1 MKKWPFFLS
10 VLIFCIT
17 GFSQADSS
25 RMVFIEGKIT
35 DRESGSP
42 VENAVI
48 ELLYE
53 WKTEQHIETSAN
65 GKFKLFPVMT
75 DKKYLLKFYCS
86 GYITRFLELDL
97 TSYPDSSRYDRG
109 IDLPL
114 DMKLVKYKPEFNL
127 TNIELKPSGKLY
139 YNPKSGEL
147 EWDKV
152 VTDAYTIELNN
163 IKKQE
168 KKEFYDPLF
177 PPNTYQSK
185 GNPHYWKN
193 RKPFEGY
200 WQQDVHYSINAV
212 LNDSMDII
220 YAEEDL
226 VYTNN
231 SPDDL
236 PFVYFHLY
244 QEAFQPGSYYDKLQ
258 KANGEKPNYGPYES
272 NGLGT
277 EVDYVIVN
285 GKPLKT
291 EQDNTILKVY
301 LNEPVKSGTSVKFH
315 IRFKTYFDGR
325 GGVGRRFKQFTTAGY
340 KHYDGVHWYP
350 RIAVY
355 DRKFGWET
363 DQHLGHEFYGDF
375 GCYDV
380 LLTFPANYILDAT
393 GNLLNKNEVLPD
405 ELMKKLD
412 IKNFTKKVKKDSVSV
427 ITPYDP
433 SKKKTWKFHA
443 ENVHDFAFTADPT
456 YRIGRAEWNGI
467 ECISLAQE
475 VNAHKWQNAAEYAAK
490 IIQTYSEDF
499 GMYVYHKMIVADA
512 RDGMEYPMLT
522 LDGGGEPDYRGL
534 LAHEIGHNWFFG
546 QVGNNETYRAAL
558 DEGFT
563 QFLTS
568 WALEHIDGDTAVR
581 KPPKSKFIANNR
593 RPELVRENSVY
604 NRYIQEALKGTDA
617 FLNTHSDDFNSALRH
632 EGGYRQVYYKTAT
645 MLYNLQYV
653 LGDELFSK
661 AMKHYFNQ
669 WKIAHPYM
677 EDFRNSI
684 IQFTDVDLNWFFD
697 QWLETKKTIDYKVCS
712 AKFGNEKD
720 QYKIKFR
727 RIGEMQMPVD
737 FAVVGVND
745 SLYHFHIPNTWF
757 VKNTSANVLPKWT
770 GWGKINEEYEA
781 VVTIPVGIKDVIIDP
796 SGRLADVNRM
806 NNKLKLPVTY
816 SFDAHVSNQPDI
828 KNYEVKIRPD
838 IWYNGYDGIKPG
850 VHFNGNYLNYKHVFS
865 FNAWFNTRFFQNLP
879 DEVPQYD
886 GVNTDFDP
894 VSFTFDYK
902 TGLNKR
908 LAKSNFFMSAKVL
921 DGLKGATLGYEKKS
935 QSEKIRLYSYF
946 KIMYRKDSADM
957 YYLNFPNEWT
967 ANMWNNT
974 INFGMDKQYEYVNGK
989 GFINFH
995 IKSSSL
1001 GSDYSFAQFSMT
1013 SIHHN
1018 KIWRMNLRTR
1028 IFAQYGTSQFLAK
1041 ESALFFSGGNPEEMM
1056 ENKYT
1061 RSQGIFDYNWMGFG
1075 AEINHF
1081 QFGGGLNMRGYAGYV
1096 VPEEDEDGNI
1106 TYHYSGNSGA
1116 AINAE
1121 LDMRDIIK
1129 WKPKKISEV
1138 FRFDVYLFGDAGIIS
1153 KDITGKKFDF
1163 TGFRADAGVGTA
1175 LTIKKFGPL
1184 NDIKPLTVRFD
1195 MPLFLNRIPAV
1206 ESSYFAFRWVLG
1218 VNRCF

>member
-1 MKKWPFFLS
+1 MKKSLLFLLLCFLQFF
-10 VLIFCIT
+10 
-17 GFSQADSS
+17 GFTQQDSS
-25 RMVFIEGKIT
+25 KFVFISGEIT
-35 DRESGSP
+35 DRDSKVAIEGAV
-42 VENAVI
+42 VEV
-48 ELLYE
+48 LDE
-53 WKTEQHIETSAN
+53 WKQVLKATTVKK
-65 GKFKLFPVMT
+65 GKFDLPALSI
-75 DKKYLLKFYCS
+75 DKKYIIKFYAK
-86 GYITRFLELDL
+86 GYITRFIEVDL
-97 TSYPDSSRYDRG
+97 INYPDSLRYKNGYD
-109 IDLPL
+109 IPIAMTLI
-114 DMKLVKYKPEFNL
+114 KYKEDFDL
-127 TNIELKPSGKLY
+127 SSIELKPTAKIIFD
-139 YNPKSGEL
+139 PVAKEPQ
-147 EWDKV
+147 WFMP
-152 VTDAYTIELNN
+152 VTDAYNKEM
-163 IKKQE
+163 E
-168 KKEFYDPLF
+168 KLYPGESKWYYDPLN
-177 PPNTYQSK
+177 PPNKYQSK
-185 GNPHYWKN
+185 QNPNYWKN

-200 WQQDVHYSINAV
+200 WQQDIHYTINAV
-212 LNDSMDII
+212 INDSLDII

-258 KANGEKPNYGPYES
+258 KVNGENPNYGPYEY

-285 GKPLKT
+285 GKPMRT

-315 IRFKTYFDGR
+315 IRFKTYFDGH
-325 GGVGRRFKQFTTAGY
+325 GGVGRRFKRFNSSGY
-340 KHYDGVHWYP
+340 THYDGVHWYP

-380 LLTFPANYILDAT
+380 QLTFPANYVMDAT
-393 GNLLNKNEVLPD
+393 GNLLNRDEVLP
-405 ELMKKLD
+405 ESLMKKLD
-412 IKNFTKKVKKDSVSV
+412 IKNFTKKVHPDSVSV

-456 YRIGRAEWNGI
+456 YRIGIAEWNGI
-467 ECISLAQE
+467 QCISLAQE
-475 VNAHKWQNAAEYAAK
+475 INAWKWQNAADYAAK
-490 IIQTYSEDF
+490 IIKTYSEDF

-568 WALEHIDGDTAVR
+568 WALEHIDGDTVLR
-581 KPPKSKFIANNR
+581 SKPKWNYIANNK

-604 NRYIQEALKGTDA
+604 TRYISEAIKGEDA
-617 FLNTHSDDFNSALRH
+617 FLNTHSDDFSSATGH
-632 EGGYRQVYYKTAT
+632 GGGYRQVYYKTAT

-669 WKIAHPYM
+669 WKIAHPYT

-697 QWLETKKTIDYKVCS
+697 QWLETKKTCDYKVCS

-720 QYKIKFR
+720 QYIIKFR

-737 FAVVGVND
+737 FTVVGKND
-745 SLYHFHIPNTWF
+745 SLYNFHIPNNWF
-757 VKNTSANVLPKWT
+757 VKSTDATVLPKWI
-770 GWGKINEEYEA
+770 GWGKIDEEYEA
-781 VVTIPVGIKDVIIDP
+781 VVTLPAGIKEVIIDN
-796 SGRLADVNRM
+796 SGRLGDVNRL
-806 NNKLKLPVTY
+806 NNRLKLPVTY
-816 SFDAHVSNQPDI
+816 SFDSHINSSPDI

-838 IWYNGYDGIKPG
+838 IWYNAYDGIKPG
-850 VHFNGNYLNYKHVFS
+850 VHFNGNYMNYKHIFS
-865 FNAWFNTRFFQNLP
+865 LSAWFNTRFFQNLH
-879 DEVPQYD
+879 DEIPQYD

-894 VSFTFDYK
+894 VSFRLEYK
-902 TGLNKR
+902 TGLNKYIP
-908 LAKSNFFMSAKVL
+908 KSNFFFSAKVL
-921 DGLKGATLGYEKKS
+921 DGLKGGTIGFEKKS
-935 QSEKIRLYSYF
+935 QSEKLRMYTYF
-946 KIMYRKDSADM
+946 KIMYRKDSSDM
-957 YYLNFPNEWT
+957 YYLNYPDEWIT
-967 ANMWNNT
+967 NMWNNT
-974 INFGMDKQYEYVNGK
+974 INFGMEKNYRYVNGT
-989 GFINFH
+989 GYLNFNV
-995 IKSSSL
+995 KSSSL
-1001 GSDYSFAQFSMT
+1001 GGDYSYSQLSFTA
-1013 SIHHN
+1013 IHKN
-1018 KIWRMNLRTR
+1018 KLWRTLLKTR
-1028 IFAQYGTSQFLAK
+1028 IFAQYGTSQLLAR
-1041 ESALFFSGGNPEEMM
+1041 ESALFFAGGNPEEMM

-1061 RSQGIFDYNWMGFG
+1061 RSIGIFDYSWMGFG
-1075 AEINHF
+1075 SEINHF

-1096 VPEEDEDGNI
+1096 VPEEDEQGNV
-1106 TYHYSGNSGA
+1106 TYHYSGNSGFA
-1116 AINAE
+1116 VNAE
-1121 LDMRDIIK
+1121 LDLRNIVKWRPRKLSETFGFDI
-1129 WKPKKISEV
+1129 
-1138 FRFDVYLFGDAGIIS
+1138 YLFGDAGILS
-1153 KDITGKKFDF
+1153 KNVTGKKFDF

-1175 LTIKKFGPL
+1175 LTIKRFGPL
-1184 NDIKPLTVRFD
+1184 SNINPLTVRFD

-1206 ESSYFAFRWVLG
+1206 ESNYLAFRWVLG